1 MEIFCTK
8 MQIMLVCC
16 WLLETRN
23 KSSCFIW
30 GMGRISN
37 YLKGQ
42 VLKKMPS
49 RYIAVMDNFEV
60 F

>member
-1 MEIFCTK
+1 